1 MIPLPVG
8 EPQRGY
14 STLRDSFCPALLGE
28 GAGGMPGSFG
38 GAGSH
43 GGGALGSLV
52 AARSSFPRG
61 GGAGTERPGRHP
73 SVAGLWDQGR
83 AGGGQRGP
91 RMLSGTHGDAGIAAT
106 NHHPCGPGAS
116 PDKPSA
122 DPAHA

>member
-1 MIPLPVG
+1 
-8 EPQRGY
+8 
-14 STLRDSFCPALLGE
+14 
-28 GAGGMPGSFG
+28 MPGSFR
-38 GAGSH
+38 GARSH
-43 GGGALGSLV
+43 GRGALGSLA

-61 GGAGTERPGRHP
+61 GGAGTERAGRHP
-73 SVAGLWDQGR
+73 SVAELWDQRR

-91 RMLSGTHGDAGIAAT
+91 GMLSGTRGDAATAAT